1 MYIHVYIFK
10 NLSTVRPWWLMSVI
24 LATQEAEIRRIMVR
38 SQPWQIVNETLSR
51 KNPSQ
56 KRAGG
61 VTQGVGPEVKPHLIP
76 QKKKKKKE
84 SKYNFKMN
92 TKRKQ

>member
-1 MYIHVYIFK
+1 VAHVCNPSY
-10 NLSTVRPWWLMSVI
+10 SGGRD
-24 LATQEAEIRRIMVR
+24 QEDLVR